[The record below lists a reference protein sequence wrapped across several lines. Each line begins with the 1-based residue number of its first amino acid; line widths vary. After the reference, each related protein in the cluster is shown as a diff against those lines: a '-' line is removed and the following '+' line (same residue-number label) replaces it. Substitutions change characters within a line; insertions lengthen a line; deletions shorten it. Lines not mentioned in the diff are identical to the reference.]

1 MKKQPK
7 KTAKKPAA
15 PRKRKPAPKP
25 KPVHPVVVWEVE
37 GEGEQP
43 KDWLDRAID
52 KMVEWFTW
60 RR

>member
-15 PRKRKPAPKP
+15 PRKRKPKAAPVAAP
-25 KPVHPVVVWEVE
+25 PPPPVWEVE
-37 GEGEQP
+37 GEGE